1 MSSYNSNLKF
11 SLMNCLFISAPSPS
25 SLFNTAVKECKAEE
39 FRCTNGQCISNAFV
53 CDKDNDCYDGS
64 DEVACP
70 EPTCNTRSFQC
81 NNSLCVPLIW
91 KCDGDRD
98 CLDGSDEWPQ
108 NCEGRQTENKLS
120 QCKFQEF
127 QCSNGNCIPS
137 IWRCDGDADCLD
149 RSDEFN
155 CRTVATLFFTTQHE
169 VRELTVDRSE
179 YVRLIP
185 ELKNALALDM
195 DMLNK
200 SIFWSDLSL
209 KKIFSSN
216 IDMASDSANHN
227 VVIGSGIEA
236 PEGLAVDWI
245 HGNIYWT
252 DRTLKTISVATAE
265 GNKRKTL
272 ITEKLG
278 RPRAITVD
286 PENRMHVLIKSP
298 INCSNFYSTKTNPHC
313 FSSKQEKV
321 FWTDPI
327 NGSVFG
333 ANRLTGRDINEL
345 VTGLK
350 TPEDIVLYHNLKQP
364 FGVNWCREGSIIN
377 GGCEFLCLPAPLLE
391 KDSPKYTCACPDNMA
406 LAADMK
412 TCVAGFRHAVM
423 PEEASASH
431 PVALY
436 VVLPLVVIVG
446 LVFGAVLFWRTWRRK
461 NTNTIH
467 FANPVYQKTTEDEVH
482 ICRNGSDGFV
492 YPEVATPC

>member
-1 MSSYNSNLKF
+1 
-11 SLMNCLFISAPSPS
+11 
-25 SLFNTAVKECKAEE
+25 
-39 FRCTNGQCISNAFV
+39 CTNGQCISKAFV

-98 CLDGSDEWPQ
+98 CVDGSDEWPQ
-108 NCEGRQTENKLS
+108 NCEGRQTEIKLS
-120 QCKFQEF
+120 QCKSQEF

-137 IWRCDGDADCLD
+137 IWRCDEDADCLD

-155 CRTVATLFFTTQHE
+155 C
-169 VRELTVDRSE
+169 S
-179 YVRLIP
+179 
-185 ELKNALALDM
+185 KLDLL
-195 DMLNK
+195 D
-200 SIFWSDLSL
+200 
-209 KKIFSSN
+209 SN

-286 PENRMHVLIKSP
+286 PEN
-298 INCSNFYSTKTNPHC
+298 STKTNPHC

-327 NGSVFG
+327 NGSVFS

-345 VTGLK
+345 VTGLQ

-412 TCVAGFRHAVM
+412 TCVAGFRHVVM

-436 VVLPLVVIVG
+436 VVLPLVVIAG

-467 FANPVYQKTTEDEVH
+467 FANPVYQKTTEDERQMVTMDDMD
-482 ICRNGSDGFV
+482 IL
-492 YPEVATPC
+492 